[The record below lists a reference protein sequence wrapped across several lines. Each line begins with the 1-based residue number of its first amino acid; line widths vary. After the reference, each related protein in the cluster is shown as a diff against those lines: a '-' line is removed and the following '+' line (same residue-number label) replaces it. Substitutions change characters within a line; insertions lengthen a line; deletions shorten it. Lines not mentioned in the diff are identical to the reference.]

1 MLARPIGSS
10 STRADTSKG
19 TVFERKISTSE
30 QEIVSRLEELAKRY
44 NCKMSQ
50 VALAWMNN
58 KIASPIVGMNSIER
72 MEESI
77 VSHIALKQ
85 EDIKYLEEP

>member
-1 MLARPIGSS
+1 
-10 STRADTSKG
+10 
-19 TVFERKISTSE
+19 
-30 QEIVSRLEELAKRY
+30 
-44 NCKMSQ
+44 MSQ

-58 KIASPIVGMNSIER
+58 KIASPIVGMNSVER

>member
-1 MLARPIGSS
+1 
-10 STRADTSKG
+10 
-19 TVFERKISTSE
+19 
-30 QEIVSRLEELAKRY
+30 
-44 NCKMSQ
+44 MSQ

-58 KIASPIVGMNSIER
+58 KIASPIVGMNSVER
-72 MEESI
+72 MDESI